1 MNANPEF
8 AGKSSSTD
16 ERQRRLDR
24 LSDMMRALTTAIE
37 LEPFL
42 QKVVSIAG
50 ELTDSEAASILQLD
64 DQGEALRF
72 LAAPLVHRDAL
83 RSVQVPVNT
92 SMAGWVIREQKP
104 LCSNDVTKDDRHFR
118 EVDFAVAY
126 QTHSLLAVP
135 LIVRGKA
142 VGVLEAV
149 NKNKAHYTEDDVLI
163 LETLA
168 APVALMIHNNNLQR
182 RIEASFSQLSELDNL
197 KTDFIAITSHE
208 LRTPLGV
215 ILGHAT
221 FLRELLDETYGEQMD
236 VIIKNAT
243 RLKEIIESLASMDNY
258 KTGGSRLHQQVISI
272 NKLIDEVTTT
282 YTDMAS
288 NRNITLT
295 TETGTQDLF
304 VEADGTKISIALNNL
319 IKNAITFT
327 DAGGHVRVISE
338 SLPGYVKV
346 SVIDD
351 GIGIPIK
358 DLPRIFERFFQV
370 ESHLTRRHNG
380 MGLGLAV
387 ARVMIEMHGGRI
399 WAESKEGR
407 GSNFSFLLPLKLI
420 EAETP
425 SQVFPP

>member
-1 MNANPEF
+1 MNLNSELNE
-8 AGKSSSTD
+8 KSTYPN
-16 ERQRRLDR
+16 ERLHRLER
-24 LSDMMRALTTAIE
+24 LSEVMRALTTSIE

-42 QKVVSIAG
+42 QKVVSVAS
-50 ELTDSEAASILQLD
+50 ELTDSEAASILELD
-64 DQGEALRF
+64 EQGESLHF
-72 LAAPLVHRDAL
+72 LAGPLVHKDTL
-83 RSVQVPVNT
+83 LTMQVPVKA

-104 LCSNDVTKDDRHFR
+104 LNISDVTNDDRHYR
-118 EVDFAVAY
+118 GVDFALAY

-163 LETLA
+163 LEMLA
-168 APVALMIHNNNLQR
+168 APVALVIHNIELQR
-182 RIEASFSQLSELDNL
+182 RIESSFTQLSELDHL

-236 VIIKNAT
+236 VIIKNAS

-258 KTGGSRLHQQVISI
+258 KTGVARLHQQVVSMKI
-272 NKLIDEVTTT
+272 LIAEVTASF
-282 YTDMAS
+282 TDMAS
-288 NRNITLT
+288 KRNITLT
-295 TETGTQDLF
+295 AEPGVEDLF

-327 DAGGHVRVISE
+327 DNGGHILVKSE
-338 SLPGYVKV
+338 SLPGYVMV

-358 DLPRIFERFFQV
+358 DLPHIFERFFQV

-380 MGLGLAV
+380 MGLGLSV
-387 ARVMIEMHGGRI
+387 AKVMIEMHGGRI
-399 WAESKEGR
+399 WVESIEGR
-407 GSNFSFLLPLKLI
+407 GSNFTFLLPLKAV
-420 EAETP
+420 EAEAP
-425 SQVFPP
+425 SQVFLP